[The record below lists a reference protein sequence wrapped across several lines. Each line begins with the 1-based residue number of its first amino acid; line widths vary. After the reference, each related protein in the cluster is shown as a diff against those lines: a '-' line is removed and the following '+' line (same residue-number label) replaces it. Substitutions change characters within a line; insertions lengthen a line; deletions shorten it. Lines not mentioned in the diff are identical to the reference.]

1 MIQKEHRQRA
11 HTMAR
16 SYDAHVG
23 GSDPAVWEADVR
35 DAERDGF
42 LDDGDGGDEQ
52 GTPAR
57 PAPAAQWQYRSA
69 RPTTTRTFPS
79 HGAHRLSSAQ
89 DADAD
94 ADDAAA
100 LAQVLLEQE
109 EEEHARIEAY
119 ARAVLGPGS
128 SSSSSSSP
136 PPGEEGEDAGVAPS
150 VDTPGGCAL
159 GVEMEGFTW
168 EDGPLS
174 DDEVW
179 DVEMA

>member
-1 MIQKEHRQRA
+1 MTTKPITIQKQVRCENTAYRF
-11 HTMAR
+11 R
-16 SYDAHVG
+16 SNTPRRERRVG
-23 GSDPAVWEADVR
+23 CSGPA
-35 DAERDGF
+35 
-42 LDDGDGGDEQ
+42 
-52 GTPAR
+52 
-57 PAPAAQWQYRSA
+57 
-69 RPTTTRTFPS
+69 
-79 HGAHRLSSAQ
+79 
-89 DADAD
+89 
-94 ADDAAA
+94 
-100 LAQVLLEQE
+100 
-109 EEEHARIEAY
+109 
-119 ARAVLGPGS
+119 